1 MLSIHLREYKG
12 QLHTSLTLHDCVAV
26 RADLRVLQAEYIHQD
41 LSPPAWVTEKALML
55 DRRIRDLKRDAQAHE
70 LARVTGELARLA
82 PEEEKREALQRQK
95 AHLEAALA
103 TP

>member
-1 MLSIHLREYKG
+1 MLGISIREYKG
-12 QLHTSLTLHDCVAV
+12 QALTSLALHDCIAV
-26 RADLRVLQAEYIHQD
+26 RAELRLLHTEYTQQD
-41 LSPPAWVTEKALML
+41 LTPPPWVTDKALAL

-82 PEEEKREALQRQK
+82 PEEEKRAALQQHK
-95 AHLEAALA
+95 ASLEAALA

>member
-1 MLSIHLREYKG
+1 MLGISIQEYKG
-12 QLHTSLTLHDCVAV
+12 QALTSLALHDCVAV
-26 RADLRVLQAEYIHQD
+26 RAELRFLQAEYTHQD

-82 PEEEKREALQRQK
+82 PEEEKRAALQQQK
-95 AHLEAALA
+95 AQLEAALA

>member
-1 MLSIHLREYKG
+1 MLGISLREYKG
-12 QLHTSLTLHDCVAV
+12 QALTSLALHDCVEL
-26 RADLRVLQAEYIHQD
+26 RAEIRLIQTEYTHQD
-41 LSPPAWVTEKALML
+41 VLPPVWLVEKALVL
-55 DRRIRDLKRDAQAHE
+55 ERRIRDLKRDAQAHE

-95 AHLEAALA
+95 AQLEAALA